1 MNKKGTYMVSFL
13 VTILLAILIFA
24 PSCMFASKF
33 FRLSAQAK
41 DNFVAFVG
49 DVEDLQLHGKDAESR
64 NTLIILD
71 AETALIYFS
80 GPKLTISVD
89 AAAEGD
95 FYDYKILIDRPP
107 VCEEDKEAKG
117 CFCLFRE
124 VKIDSSQ
131 FLTDKILTITPVKML
146 CQPTKYEVLFL
157 ASENAQNCGIGI
169 PVDVNSYTCEGG
181 FMADRELIGKTEY
194 VKAYYNSGRRV
205 NLVATKDSSR
215 IKIKKY

>member
-1 MNKKGTYMVSFL
+1 MVSFL

-49 DVEDLQLHGKDAESR
+49 DVEDLHLHGKDAESR

-80 GPKLTISVD
+80 GPKLTISVQV
-89 AAAEGD
+89 EPGKGL
-95 FYDYKILIDRPP
+95 FDYKVLIDRPP
-107 VCEEDKEAKG
+107 VCEDDKEAKG

-124 VKIDSSQ
+124 VKVDSS
-131 FLTDKILTITPVKML
+131 FDNKEVRITPVKML

-157 ASENAQNCGIGI
+157 NSENAQNCGIGI